1 MTPSARRARSP
12 RGHSPR
18 ASLNDADGRKDVRMS
33 GTIDIENPSPHVRVL
48 TLEVLRAS
56 TDRREAVAAF
66 KERREPVFSRS

>member
-1 MTPSARRARSP
+1 
-12 RGHSPR
+12 
-18 ASLNDADGRKDVRMS
+18 MS